1 MSESNSF
8 SPLSER
14 SPVVLPPHP
23 ATSTDGGQLMN
34 ELKGNGM
41 KGGNCAVQPAMQG
54 GRRHRKSKKSKKSK
68 RSRANRKSRRNKSRR
83 R

>member
-8 SPLSER
+8 SES
-14 SPVVLPPHP
+14 SPAVLPTPSV
-23 ATSTDGGQLMN
+23 TSTSSGQL
-34 ELKGNGM
+34 LNGM

-54 GRRHRKSKKSKKSK
+54 GRRHRKSKKSKKSM